1 MENVSSCSTRV
12 EIRMASATAAAA
24 GPEPPS
30 LSTIASSE
38 ENSCCVKCKRF
49 QPADGKVLACLH
61 IICLG
66 CLNESKDRSGCVL
79 CSQCGRKSSPRV
91 RGSDLSNQL
100 ASSQRLLYT
109 SEKSLELVSD
119 LSGESS
125 TEMQVCEVCAEVHN
139 EDDGY
144 VVRAATHECIECAG
158 SLFCDKH
165 GERHPRGKRFTG
177 HSVRKLEE
185 HGLISSA
192 RKPQSM
198 NCVIHQLNDVITF
211 CQTCQHSVCAQC
223 LAGGHSQHTF
233 ETLSAVAKE
242 KRASLSKSLKSL
254 AHNMSQQT
262 SDTPDRLPVSGQITT
277 PFQTLKERI
286 AKEVEAIREEAKRT
300 SEEVAGYYDDLIAS
314 LKEKRQLQLEA
325 IDSLAWK
332 QLEPYE
338 NRQRRLQDL
347 EESYGTTTQLCQI
360 LTGDSKDVTDTVV
373 IELAEHVE
381 KKIQE
386 LSNDLQRDTQP
397 LVPRAKIMVDYESLA
412 ATKEK
417 MLPLVRVYESPVV
430 DIEKCSVIMADDVI
444 VGADNTIKIDLF
456 DHTKRPIPA
465 SNTAAN
471 VTATVV
477 SPSGK
482 RDVIVVT
489 RDTDISVTQI
499 RMLLRV
505 RPDEIGQHSLHVQS
519 SGRTKTVN
527 FSACDPPVLRC
538 DPQKCSSLIT
548 LSNVNRTARH
558 TGQSNGFG
566 TVTTAV
572 GYSRGRHEW
581 NVRFTRSYVGILLLS
596 AGVTALPRNGDYNG
610 THYYFDDHRYYGWW
624 GDGDSQYSSGT
635 GDKCEKLQD
644 GDTATFV
651 LDCDQKSLEMRV
663 HRTNTSSK
671 ITGLQCDEPLYPALC
686 LYEPDHEAEFY

>member
-1 MENVSSCSTRV
+1 
-12 EIRMASATAAAA
+12 MASATAAAA
-24 GPEPPS
+24 AVASESHS
-30 LSTIASSE
+30 LPTTTSSE

-61 IICLG
+61 LICLG

-79 CSQCGRKSSPRV
+79 CSQCGQKSSPRV
-91 RGSDLSNQL
+91 RGSDLSDQL
-100 ASSQRLLYT
+100 ASSQRLLYA
-109 SEKSLELVSD
+109 SEESLELVSGF
-119 LSGESS
+119 SGEPS
-125 TEMQVCEVCAEVHN
+125 TERQVCDFCEELHN

-144 VVRAATHECIECAG
+144 VVRAATHKCVECVDA
-158 SLFCDKH
+158 LFCDRH
-165 GERHPRGKRFTG
+165 GEKHPRGRRFTG
-177 HSVRKLEE
+177 HSVRKLGE
-185 HGLISSA
+185 HGSRSSA

-198 NCVIHQLNDVITF
+198 NCVTHQLNDVITF
-211 CQTCQHSVCAQC
+211 CQTCQHGVCAQC
-223 LAGGHSQHTF
+223 LASGHDQHTF
-233 ETLSAVAKE
+233 KTLSAVAMK
-242 KRASLSKSLKSL
+242 KRASLNKLLKSL
-254 AHNMSQQT
+254 ANNMSQQI
-262 SDTPDRLPVSGQITT
+262 SDTPDRLPVSGQNTT

-286 AKEVEAIREEAKRT
+286 AKEVEAIREETKTT
-300 SEEVAGYYDDLIAS
+300 SEEVARYYDDLIDS
-314 LKEKRQLQLEA
+314 LKERRQLQLEA

-397 LVPRAKIMVDYESLA
+397 LVPRAKIIVDYESLA

-417 MLPLVRVYESPVV
+417 MLSLVRVYESTVV
-430 DIEKCSVIMADDVI
+430 DIEKCSVILPDDVI

-456 DHTKRPIPA
+456 DHNKRPIPA
-465 SNTAAN
+465 SNTTAN

-482 RDVIVVT
+482 RDVIVVS
-489 RDTDISVTQI
+489 RDTDISLTQI
-499 RMLLRV
+499 RMSGSV
-505 RPDEIGQHSLHVQS
+505 KPDEMGEHSLQVQS

-527 FSACDPPVLRC
+527 FSACDPRPVLRC
-538 DPQKCSSLIT
+538 DPQKCSSVIT
-548 LSNVNRTARH
+548 LSNDNRTARY
-558 TGQSNGFG
+558 TGKRFG
-566 TVTTAV
+566 YSTVTTAV
-572 GYSRGRHEW
+572 GYTRGRHVW
-581 NVRFTRSYVGILLLS
+581 NVRFPRTNLSGSYLS

-610 THYYFDDHRYYGWW
+610 THYYFDNHRCYGWQSY
-624 GDGDSQYSSGT
+624 GDAAYSSGT
-635 GDKCEKLQD
+635 GDRCEKLQD

-651 LDCDQKSLEMRV
+651 LDCDQKSLEIRV
-663 HRTNTSSK
+663 HRTNNTSK

-686 LYEPDHEAEFY
+686 LQSTDHEAEFY

>member
-1 MENVSSCSTRV
+1 
-12 EIRMASATAAAA
+12 MASATTAAAVA
-24 GPEPPS
+24 SEPHS
-30 LSTIASSE
+30 LPTTASSE

-49 QPADGKVLACLH
+49 QPVDGKVLACLH
-61 IICLG
+61 LICLG

-79 CSQCGRKSSPRV
+79 CSQCGQKSSPRV
-91 RGSDLSNQL
+91 RGSDLSDQL

-109 SEKSLELVSD
+109 SEENAGLASNS
-119 LSGESS
+119 SPESS
-125 TEMQVCEVCAEVHN
+125 TEKQVCEVCAEVHD

-144 VVRAATHECIECAG
+144 VVRAATHECVECVG

-165 GERHPRGKRFTG
+165 GDKHPRGRRFTG

-185 HGLISSA
+185 HGSRSSA
-192 RKPQSM
+192 RKPQSI
-198 NCVIHQLNDVITF
+198 NCIIHQLNDVITF
-211 CQTCQHSVCAQC
+211 CQTCQHGVCVQC
-223 LAGGHSQHTF
+223 LASGHDQHTF
-233 ETLSAVAKE
+233 KTLSAVAME

-254 AHNMSQQT
+254 ANNMSQQT
-262 SDTPDRLPVSGQITT
+262 SESSDRLPVSGQITT

-286 AKEVEAIREEAKRT
+286 AKEVEAIREQTKTT
-300 SEEVAGYYDDLIAS
+300 SEEVARYYDELIAS

-325 IDSLAWK
+325 IDSLALK

-347 EESYGTTTQLCQI
+347 KESYGTTTQLCQI
-360 LTGDSKDVTDTVV
+360 LTRDSKDVTDTVV

-397 LVPRAKIMVDYESLA
+397 FVPRAKIMVDYESLA

-417 MLPLVRVYESPVV
+417 MLSLVRVYESTDV

-444 VGADNTIKIDLF
+444 VGADNIIKIDLF

-465 SNTAAN
+465 SNTTAN

-489 RDTDISVTQI
+489 RDTDISLTQI
-499 RMLLRV
+499 RMSLSV
-505 RPDEIGQHSLHVQS
+505 KPDEIGQHSLQVQS

-527 FSACDPPVLRC
+527 FSVCDPPVLRC
-538 DPQKCSSLIT
+538 DPQKCSSVIT
-548 LSNVNRTARH
+548 LSNDNRTARH
-558 TGQSNGFG
+558 TGQYSGYG
-566 TVTTAV
+566 TVTTAI
-572 GYSRGRHEW
+572 GYTCGRHVW
-581 NVRFTRSYVGILLLS
+581 NVRFTQTKAGDRMSNLS

-610 THYYFDDHRYYGWW
+610 TNRYYDSHRYYCWSRSGKVA
-624 GDGDSQYSSGT
+624 YSSGT
-635 GDKCEKLQD
+635 GDSCEKLQD

-651 LDCDQKSLEMRV
+651 LDCDQKSLEIRV
-663 HRTNTSSK
+663 HRTNNTCK
-671 ITGLQCDEPLYPALC
+671 ISGLQCDEPLYPALC
-686 LYEPDHEAEFY
+686 LVAPNNEAEFY

>member
-1 MENVSSCSTRV
+1 
-12 EIRMASATAAAA
+12 MASATAAAA
-24 GPEPPS
+24 ASESHS
-30 LSTIASSE
+30 LPTTASSE

-61 IICLG
+61 LICLG

-109 SEKSLELVSD
+109 SEENAGQASNS
-119 LSGESS
+119 SPESS
-125 TEMQVCEVCAEVHN
+125 TEKQVCEVCTDVHN
-139 EDDGY
+139 EYDGY

-165 GERHPRGKRFTG
+165 GDRHPRGKRFTG
-177 HSVRKLEE
+177 HNVRKLEE
-185 HGLISSA
+185 RGLRSSA

-211 CQTCQHSVCAQC
+211 CQTCQHGVCVQC

-286 AKEVEAIREEAKRT
+286 AKEVEAIREEAKKT

-381 KKIQE
+381 KKVQE

-397 LVPRAKIMVDYESLA
+397 LVPHAKIMVDFESLA
-412 ATKEK
+412 ETKEK
-417 MLPLVRVYESPVV
+417 MLSLVRVYESPVV
-430 DIEKCSVIMADDVI
+430 DIEKCSFIMPDDVI

-456 DHTKRPIPA
+456 DHTKRPIAA
-465 SNTAAN
+465 STTAAN

-489 RDTDISVTQI
+489 RDTDTSLTQI
-499 RMLLRV
+499 RMSLSV
-505 RPDEIGQHSLHVQS
+505 KPDGIGRHSLQVQS

-527 FSACDPPVLRC
+527 FSACDPRPVLRC
-538 DPQKCSSLIT
+538 DPQKCSSVIT
-548 LSNVNRTARH
+548 LSNDNRTARH
-558 TGQSNGFG
+558 TGRDGYG

-572 GYSRGRHEW
+572 GYTRGRHEW
-581 NVRFTRSYVGILLLS
+581 NVRFTRNKLPIYILS

-610 THYYFDDHRYYGWW
+610 TQEYFDNHHCYGRWSN
-624 GDGDSQYSSGT
+624 GNVHLSSGT
-635 GDKCEKLQD
+635 GDSCEKLQD
-644 GDTATFV
+644 GDTATYV

-663 HRTNTSSK
+663 HRTNKTSK

-686 LYEPDHEAEFY
+686 LYAPDHEAEFH

>member
-1 MENVSSCSTRV
+1 MT
-12 EIRMASATAAAA
+12 SATAAAA
-24 GPEPPS
+24 VASESHS
-30 LSTIASSE
+30 LCTTASSE

-61 IICLG
+61 LICLG

-79 CSQCGRKSSPRV
+79 CSQCGQKSSPRV
-91 RGSDLSNQL
+91 RGSDLSDQL

-109 SEKSLELVSD
+109 SEESLELVSGF
-119 LSGESS
+119 SGESS
-125 TEMQVCEVCAEVHN
+125 TEMQVCDFCEELHN

-144 VVRAATHECIECAG
+144 VVRAATHKCVECVDA
-158 SLFCDKH
+158 LFCDRH
-165 GERHPRGKRFTG
+165 GDKHPRGRRFTG

-185 HGLISSA
+185 HGSKSSA

-211 CQTCQHSVCAQC
+211 CQTCQHGVCVQC
-223 LAGGHSQHTF
+223 LASGHSQHTI
-233 ETLSAVAKE
+233 EALSAVAMK

-254 AHNMSQQT
+254 AYNMLQQI
-262 SDTPDRLPVSGQITT
+262 SDTPDRMPVSGLTTT

-286 AKEVEAIREEAKRT
+286 AKEVEAIRKEAKTT
-300 SEEVAGYYDDLIAS
+300 SEEVARYYDDLIAS

-338 NRQRRLQDL
+338 NRQRSLQDL

-417 MLPLVRVYESPVV
+417 MLSLVRVCESTDV
-430 DIEKCSVIMADDVI
+430 DIEKCSVIMPDDVI
-444 VGADNTIKIDLF
+444 EGEDNIIKIDLF
-456 DHTKRPIPA
+456 DHTKHPIPA

-499 RMLLRV
+499 RMSLRV
-505 RPDEIGQHSLHVQS
+505 KPDGIGQHSLQVQS
-519 SGRTKTVN
+519 SGRAKTVN
-527 FSACDPPVLRC
+527 FSACDPGPALRC
-538 DPQKCSSLIT
+538 DRQKCSSVIT

-558 TGQSNGFG
+558 TGQRAGAG

-572 GYSRGRHEW
+572 GYTRGRHEW
-581 NVRFTRSYVGILLLS
+581 NVRFTRPYAGDGNLFS

-610 THYYFDDHRYYGWW
+610 TKWYFDNHRYYGWW
-624 GDGDSQYSSGT
+624 SHGRSHYSSGT
-635 GDKCEKLQD
+635 GDKCEQLQD
-644 GDTATFV
+644 GNTATFV
-651 LDCDQKSLEMRV
+651 LDCDQKSLEIRV

-671 ITGLQCDEPLYPALC
+671 ITGLECDEPLYPALS
-686 LYEPDHEAEFY
+686 LLAPDHAAEFY

>member
-1 MENVSSCSTRV
+1 
-12 EIRMASATAAAA
+12 MASATAAAA
-24 GPEPPS
+24 VASESHS
-30 LSTIASSE
+30 LPTTASSE
-38 ENSCCVKCKRF
+38 ESSCCVKCKRF

-61 IICLG
+61 LICLG

-79 CSQCGRKSSPRV
+79 CSQCGQKSSPRV
-91 RGSDLSNQL
+91 RGSDLSDQL

-109 SEKSLELVSD
+109 SEESLELVSG

-125 TEMQVCEVCAEVHN
+125 TEMQVCEVCAEVHD
-139 EDDGY
+139 EEDGY
-144 VVRAATHECIECAG
+144 IVRAATHKCVECVG

-165 GERHPRGKRFTG
+165 GETHPRGRRFTG

-211 CQTCQHSVCAQC
+211 CQTCHHGVCVQC

-254 AHNMSQQT
+254 ANMSKQT
-262 SDTPDRLPVSGQITT
+262 SDTPHRLPVSGQITT

-286 AKEVEAIREEAKRT
+286 AKEVEAIREEAKTT

-347 EESYGTTTQLCQI
+347 KESYGTTTQLCQI

-386 LSNDLQRDTQP
+386 LSNDLQQDTQP
-397 LVPRAKIMVDYESLA
+397 LVPRAKIMVDFESLA

-417 MLPLVRVYESPVV
+417 MLSLVRVYESPFV
-430 DIEKCSVIMADDVI
+430 DIEKCSVIMPDDVT
-444 VGADNTIKIDLF
+444 VGADNIIAIDLF
-456 DHTKRPIPA
+456 DHTKRLIPA

-471 VTATVV
+471 VTTTVV

-505 RPDEIGQHSLHVQS
+505 KPDGIGQHSLQVQS

-527 FSACDPPVLRC
+527 FSACDPGPVLC
-538 DPQKCSSLIT
+538 FDPQKCSSVIT
-548 LSNVNRTARH
+548 LSNDNRTARH
-558 TGQSNGFG
+558 TGQRMGCG

-572 GYSRGRHEW
+572 GYTRGRREW
-581 NVRFTRSYVGILLLS
+581 NVRFTRINEGC
-596 AGVTALPRNGDYNG
+596 AGVTALPRNGDYNS
-610 THYYFDDHRYYGWW
+610 TKWYFDSQRYYGWW
-624 GDGDSQYSSGT
+624 SDAFVAYSSGI
-635 GDKCEKLQD
+635 GDNCEKLQD

-651 LDCDQKSLEMRV
+651 LDCDQKSLEVRV
-663 HRTNTSSK
+663 HRTNKTSK

-686 LYEPDHEAEFY
+686 LYTPDHEAEFY

>member
-1 MENVSSCSTRV
+1 
-12 EIRMASATAAAA
+12 MASATAAAA
-24 GPEPPS
+24 VASESHS
-30 LSTIASSE
+30 LSTTASSE

-61 IICLG
+61 LICLG

-79 CSQCGRKSSPRV
+79 CSQCGQKSSPRV
-91 RGSDLSNQL
+91 RGSDLSDQL

-109 SEKSLELVSD
+109 SEESLELVSG

-125 TEMQVCEVCAEVHN
+125 TEMQVCEVCAEVHD
-139 EDDGY
+139 EEDGY
-144 VVRAATHECIECAG
+144 IVRAATHKCIECVG

-165 GERHPRGKRFTG
+165 GEKHPRGKRFTG

-192 RKPQSM
+192 SKPQSM

-211 CQTCQHSVCAQC
+211 CQTCQHGVCAQC
-223 LAGGHSQHTF
+223 LASGHGQHTI
-233 ETLSAVAKE
+233 EKLSTIAMW

-254 AHNMSQQT
+254 ANNMSQQT

-360 LTGDSKDVTDTVV
+360 LTGESKDVTDTVV

-417 MLPLVRVYESPVV
+417 MLSLVRVYESPVV
-430 DIEKCSVIMADDVI
+430 DMEKCSVIMPDDVI
-444 VGADNTIKIDLF
+444 AGADNTIKIDLF

-482 RDVIVVT
+482 RDVIVVA
-489 RDTDISVTQI
+489 RDTDISLTQI
-499 RMLLRV
+499 RMSLSV
-505 RPDEIGQHSLHVQS
+505 KPDEIGQHSLQVQS
-519 SGRTKTVN
+519 SGRAKTVN
-527 FSACDPPVLRC
+527 FSACDPGPVLRC
-538 DPQKCSSLIT
+538 DPQKCSSVIT
-548 LSNVNRTARH
+548 LSNDNRTARH
-558 TGQSNGFG
+558 TGQSRGFG

-572 GYSRGRHEW
+572 GYTHGRHEW
-581 NVRFTRSYVGILLLS
+581 NVRFTRPNLSGSYLS
-596 AGVTALPRNGDYNG
+596 AGVTALPTNGDYNRP
-610 THYYFDDHRYYGWW
+610 HEYFDKHRYYSWSNTGEIH
-624 GDGDSQYSSGT
+624 SSGGI
-635 GDKCEKLQD
+635 GDDFEKLQD

-651 LDCDQKSLEMRV
+651 LDCDQKSLERRV
-663 HRTNTSSK
+663 HRTNKSSK
-671 ITGLQCDEPLYPALC
+671 ITGLRCDEPLYPALC
-686 LYEPDHEAEFY
+686 LYAPDHEAEFY

>member
-1 MENVSSCSTRV
+1 
-12 EIRMASATAAAA
+12 MASATAAAA
-24 GPEPPS
+24 ASEPHS
-30 LSTIASSE
+30 LSTTASSE
-38 ENSCCVKCKRF
+38 ENSCCVKCKRI

-61 IICLG
+61 LICLG

-91 RGSDLSNQL
+91 RGSDLSDQL

-109 SEKSLELVSD
+109 SEENAGLASNS
-119 LSGESS
+119 SPESS
-125 TEMQVCEVCAEVHN
+125 TEKQVCEVCAEVHD

-144 VVRAATHECIECAG
+144 VVRAATHECVDCEPNRI
-158 SLFCDKH
+158 FCDKH
-165 GERHPRGKRFTG
+165 GEKHSRVKRYTG
-177 HSVRKLEE
+177 HSVRKIGE
-185 HGLISSA
+185 HGSRSSA

-211 CQTCQHSVCAQC
+211 CQTCHHSVCVQC
-223 LAGGHSQHTF
+223 LASGHDQHTF
-233 ETLSAVAKE
+233 KTLSAVAME

-254 AHNMSQQT
+254 ANNMSQQT
-262 SDTPDRLPVSGQITT
+262 SDTPDRLPVSQQITT
-277 PFQTLKERI
+277 PFQPLKERI
-286 AKEVEAIREEAKRT
+286 AKEVEAIREEGTKT
-300 SEEVAGYYDDLIAS
+300 SVEVAGYYDDLIAS

-332 QLEPYE
+332 QLEPYQ

-347 EESYGTTTQLCQI
+347 EESYETTTQLCQI

-386 LSNDLQRDTQP
+386 LSNDLQGDTQP
-397 LVPRAKIMVDYESLA
+397 LVPRAKIMVDFESLA

-417 MLPLVRVYESPVV
+417 MLSLVRVYESTVV
-430 DIEKCSVIMADDVI
+430 DIEKCSVIMPDDFI

-489 RDTDISVTQI
+489 RDTDISLTQI
-499 RMLLRV
+499 RMSLRV
-505 RPDEIGQHSLHVQS
+505 KPDEVGQHSLQVQS
-519 SGRTKTVN
+519 SGRTKTVK
-527 FSACDPPVLRC
+527 FSACDPRPVLRC
-538 DPQKCSSLIT
+538 DPQKCSSAIT
-548 LSNVNRTARH
+548 LSNYNRTARH
-558 TGQSNGFG
+558 TGQRERCS

-572 GYSRGRHEW
+572 GYTRGRHEW
-581 NVRFTRSYVGILLLS
+581 NVRFTRNNLPRNNVS

-610 THYYFDDHRYYGWW
+610 THYYFDNHRYYGWW
-624 GDGDSQYSSGT
+624 SNGTVRRSTGAGDR
-635 GDKCEKLQD
+635 CEQLQD

-651 LDCDQKSLEMRV
+651 LDCDQKSLVIRV
-663 HRTNTSSK
+663 HRTNNSSK

-686 LYEPDHEAEFY
+686 LYAPDDEAEFY

>member
-1 MENVSSCSTRV
+1 
-12 EIRMASATAAAA
+12 MASATAAAA
-24 GPEPPS
+24 AFEPHS
-30 LSTIASSE
+30 LPTTASSE

-61 IICLG
+61 LICLG

-79 CSQCGRKSSPRV
+79 CSQCGQKSSPRV

-109 SEKSLELVSD
+109 SEEKAGLASNS
-119 LSGESS
+119 SPESS
-125 TEMQVCEVCAEVHN
+125 TEKQVCEVCAEVHD
-139 EDDGY
+139 EEDGY
-144 VVRAATHECIECAG
+144 VVRAATHECVDCEPNRV
-158 SLFCDKH
+158 FCDKH
-165 GERHPRGKRFTG
+165 GEKHPRGKRFTG
-177 HSVRKLEE
+177 HSVRKLGE
-185 HGLISSA
+185 HGSGSSA
-192 RKPQSM
+192 RKPQSI

-211 CQTCQHSVCAQC
+211 CQTCQHGVCAQC
-223 LAGGHSQHTF
+223 LASGHSQHPM
-233 ETLSAVAKE
+233 ETLSTVAME
-242 KRASLSKSLKSL
+242 KRALLSNSLKSL
-254 AHNMSQQT
+254 ANNMSQHT
-262 SDTPDRLPVSGQITT
+262 TDTPDRLPVSGQITT

-286 AKEVEAIREEAKRT
+286 AKEVEAIREEAKT
-300 SEEVAGYYDDLIAS
+300 LSEEVARYYDDLIDS

-338 NRQRRLQDL
+338 NRQRRLQDM

-386 LSNDLQRDTQP
+386 LSNDMQRDTQP
-397 LVPRAKIMVDYESLA
+397 VVPRAKIMVDYESLA

-417 MLPLVRVYESPVV
+417 MLSLVRVYESPFV
-430 DIEKCSVIMADDVI
+430 DIEKCSVIMPDDVI
-444 VGADNTIKIDLF
+444 AGAYNIVKIDLF

-471 VTATVV
+471 VTTTVV

-489 RDTDISVTQI
+489 RDTDISLTQI
-499 RMLLRV
+499 RMLLWV
-505 RPDEIGQHSLHVQS
+505 KPDEIGEHSLQVQS

-527 FSACDPPVLRC
+527 FSACDPPVLRF

-548 LSNVNRTARH
+548 LSNDNSTARH
-558 TGQSNGFG
+558 TGQSEGYG

-572 GYSRGRHEW
+572 GYTRGRH
-581 NVRFTRSYVGILLLS
+581 
-596 AGVTALPRNGDYNG
+596 
-610 THYYFDDHRYYGWW
+610 
-624 GDGDSQYSSGT
+624 
-635 GDKCEKLQD
+635 
-644 GDTATFV
+644 
-651 LDCDQKSLEMRV
+651 
-663 HRTNTSSK
+663 
-671 ITGLQCDEPLYPALC
+671 
-686 LYEPDHEAEFY
+686 

>member
-1 MENVSSCSTRV
+1 
-12 EIRMASATAAAA
+12 MASATAAAA
-24 GPEPPS
+24 ASESHS
-30 LSTIASSE
+30 LPTKASSE

-61 IICLG
+61 LICLG

-79 CSQCGRKSSPRV
+79 CAQCGRKSSPRV
-91 RGSDLSNQL
+91 RGSDLSDQL

-109 SEKSLELVSD
+109 SEENAGLASNS
-119 LSGESS
+119 SPESS
-125 TEMQVCEVCAEVHN
+125 TEKQACEVCEELHD

-144 VVRAATHECIECAG
+144 VVRAATHECVDCEPNRI
-158 SLFCDKH
+158 FCDKH
-165 GERHPRGKRFTG
+165 GEKHPRGKRFSG
-177 HSVRKLEE
+177 HSVRKLRQN
-185 HGLISSA
+185 GSRSSA

-211 CQTCQHSVCAQC
+211 CQTCQHGVCAQC
-223 LAGGHSQHTF
+223 LAYGHDQHTF
-233 ETLSAVAKE
+233 KTLSAVAME

-254 AHNMSQQT
+254 ANNASQQT
-262 SDTPDRLPVSGQITT
+262 SHTPDRLPVSGKITT

-286 AKEVEAIREEAKRT
+286 AREVEAIREEAKTT
-300 SEEVAGYYDDLIAS
+300 SEDVARYYNDLIAS

-347 EESYGTTTQLCQI
+347 EERYGTTTQLCQI

-386 LSNDLQRDTQP
+386 LSNDFQRDTQP
-397 LVPRAKIMVDYESLA
+397 VVLRAKIMVDYESLA

-417 MLPLVRVYESPVV
+417 MLSLVRVYESPAV
-430 DIEKCSVIMADDVI
+430 DIEKCSVIMPDNVI
-444 VGADNTIKIDLF
+444 VGADNIIKIDLF

-465 SNTAAN
+465 SNTAAS

-482 RDVIVVT
+482 RDVIVVA
-489 RDTDISVTQI
+489 RDTDISLSQI
-499 RMLLRV
+499 RMSLSV
-505 RPDEIGQHSLHVQS
+505 KPDGIGQHSLQVKS

-538 DPQKCSSLIT
+538 DPAKCSSVIT
-548 LSNVNRTARH
+548 LSNDNRTARH
-558 TGQSNGFG
+558 TGQSWGAG
-566 TVTTAV
+566 TVTAAV
-572 GYSRGRHEW
+572 GYTRGRHDW
-581 NVRFTRSYVGILLLS
+581 NVRFTRPYVGSRILS

-610 THYYFDDHRYYGWW
+610 TRYYFDGHRYYCWW
-624 GDGDSQYSSGT
+624 SDGIVHCSSGT
-635 GDKCEKLQD
+635 GDRCEDLQN

-651 LDCDQKSLEMRV
+651 LDCDQKSLEIRV
-663 HRTNTSSK
+663 HRTNNTSK

-686 LYEPDHEAEFY
+686 LYHPGHEAEFY

>member
-1 MENVSSCSTRV
+1 
-12 EIRMASATAAAA
+12 MASATAAAA
-24 GPEPPS
+24 ASEPHS
-30 LSTIASSE
+30 LPTTASSE

-61 IICLG
+61 LICLG

-91 RGSDLSNQL
+91 RGSDLSDQL

-109 SEKSLELVSD
+109 SEENAVLASNS
-119 LSGESS
+119 SPESS
-125 TEMQVCEVCAEVHN
+125 TEKQACEVCEELHD
-139 EDDGY
+139 EEDGY
-144 VVRAATHECIECAG
+144 VVKAATHECVDCEPNRI
-158 SLFCDKH
+158 FCDKH
-165 GERHPRGKRFTG
+165 GEKHPRGKRYTG
-177 HSVRKLEE
+177 HGVRKLRQ
-185 HGLISSA
+185 HGSRSSA

-211 CQTCQHSVCAQC
+211 CQTCQHGVCAQC
-223 LAGGHSQHTF
+223 LASGHSQHTF
-233 ETLSAVAKE
+233 ETLSAVAME

-254 AHNMSQQT
+254 ANNMSQQT
-262 SDTPDRLPVSGQITT
+262 SDSSDRLPVSGQITT
-277 PFQTLKERI
+277 PFQTLKDRI
-286 AKEVEAIREEAKRT
+286 AKEVEAIREEAKTT

-360 LTGDSKDVTDTVV
+360 LTGDSKDVTETVV

-397 LVPRAKIMVDYESLA
+397 LVQRAKIMVDFESLA

-417 MLPLVRVYESPVV
+417 MLSLVRVYESTVV
-430 DIEKCSVIMADDVI
+430 DIEKCSVIMPDDVI
-444 VGADNTIKIDLF
+444 VGADNTIKFDLF

-489 RDTDISVTQI
+489 RDTDISLTQI
-499 RMLLRV
+499 RMLLWV
-505 RPDEIGQHSLHVQS
+505 KPDEIGQHSLQVQS

-527 FSACDPPVLRC
+527 FSACDPGPVLRC
-538 DPQKCSSLIT
+538 DPQKCSSQIT
-548 LSNVNRTARH
+548 LSNDNRTARLR
-558 TGQSNGFG
+558 GQRYGYG

-572 GYSRGRHEW
+572 GYTRGRHVW
-581 NVRFTRSYVGILLLS
+581 NVRFTQTKAEGYYLS
-596 AGVTALPRNGDYNG
+596 AGVTALPTNGDYNG
-610 THYYFDDHRYYGWW
+610 THYYFDKHRYFGWW
-624 GDGDSQYSSGT
+624 SDGSVAYSSGT
-635 GDKCEKLQD
+635 GNRCEKLRD

-651 LDCDQKSLEMRV
+651 LDCYQKSLEIRV
-663 HRTNTSSK
+663 HRTNKTSQ
-671 ITGLQCDEPLYPALC
+671 ITGLLCGEPLYPALC
-686 LYEPDHEAEFY
+686 LFEPDHEAEFY

>member
-1 MENVSSCSTRV
+1 
-12 EIRMASATAAAA
+12 MASATAAAA
-24 GPEPPS
+24 ASEPHS
-30 LSTIASSE
+30 LPTTASSE

-61 IICLG
+61 LICLG

-91 RGSDLSNQL
+91 RGSDLRDQL

-109 SEKSLELVSD
+109 SEENAVLASNS
-119 LSGESS
+119 SPESS
-125 TEMQVCEVCAEVHN
+125 TEKQGCEVCEELHD
-139 EDDGY
+139 EEDGY
-144 VVRAATHECIECAG
+144 VVKAATHECVDCEPNRI
-158 SLFCDKH
+158 FCDKH
-165 GERHPRGKRFTG
+165 GEKHPRGKRYTG
-177 HSVRKLEE
+177 HGVRKLRQ
-185 HGLISSA
+185 HGSRSSA

-211 CQTCQHSVCAQC
+211 CQTCQHGVCAQC
-223 LAGGHSQHTF
+223 LASGHSQHTF
-233 ETLSAVAKE
+233 ETLSAVAME

-254 AHNMSQQT
+254 GNNMSQQT

-277 PFQTLKERI
+277 PFQTLKDRI
-286 AKEVEAIREEAKRT
+286 AKEVEAIREEAKTT

-397 LVPRAKIMVDYESLA
+397 LVPRAKIMVDFESLA

-417 MLPLVRVYESPVV
+417 MLSLVRVYESTVV
-430 DIEKCSVIMADDVI
+430 DIEKCSVIMPDDVI

-499 RMLLRV
+499 RMSLRV
-505 RPDEIGQHSLHVQS
+505 KPDEIGQHSLQVQS
-519 SGRTKTVN
+519 SGRAKTVN
-527 FSACDPPVLRC
+527 FSACDPRPVLRC
-538 DPQKCSSLIT
+538 DPQKCSSVIT
-548 LSNVNRTARH
+548 LSNDNRTARH
-558 TGQSNGFG
+558 TGQSWGAG

-572 GYSRGRHEW
+572 GYTRGRHEW
-581 NVRFTRSYVGILLLS
+581 NVRFTQTNTVGYYLS

-610 THYYFDDHRYYGWW
+610 THYYFDKHRYYGWW
-624 GDGDSQYSSGT
+624 NNGAVAHTNGT
-635 GDKCEKLQD
+635 GNKCEQLQN

-651 LDCDQKSLEMRV
+651 LDCDQKSMEMRV
-663 HRTNTSSK
+663 HRTNKTSK

-686 LYEPDHEAEFY
+686 LYRPGHEAEFY

>member
-1 MENVSSCSTRV
+1 
-12 EIRMASATAAAA
+12 MASATAAAA
-24 GPEPPS
+24 ASEPHS
-30 LSTIASSE
+30 LPTTASSE

-61 IICLG
+61 LICLG

-79 CSQCGRKSSPRV
+79 CSQCGQKSSPRV
-91 RGSDLSNQL
+91 RGSDLRDQL

-109 SEKSLELVSD
+109 SEENAGLASNSSPK
-119 LSGESS
+119 SS
-125 TEMQVCEVCAEVHN
+125 TEKQVCEVCAEVHD
-139 EDDGY
+139 EEDGY
-144 VVRAATHECIECAG
+144 VVRAATHECVDCEPNRI
-158 SLFCDKH
+158 FCDKH
-165 GERHPRGKRFTG
+165 GEKHPRGKRYTG

-185 HGLISSA
+185 HGSRSSA

-254 AHNMSQQT
+254 ANMSKHT

-277 PFQTLKERI
+277 PFQTLKEKI
-286 AKEVEAIREEAKRT
+286 AKEVEAIREEAKTT

-332 QLEPYE
+332 QVEPYE

-360 LTGDSKDVTDTVV
+360 LTGDSKDVTDAVV

-397 LVPRAKIMVDYESLA
+397 VVPRAKIMVDYESLA

-417 MLPLVRVYESPVV
+417 MLSLVRVYDSTDV
-430 DIEKCSVIMADDVI
+430 DIEKCSVIMPDDVI
-444 VGADNTIKIDLF
+444 AGADNTIKIDLF

-489 RDTDISVTQI
+489 RDTDISLTQM
-499 RMLLRV
+499 RMSLSV
-505 RPDEIGQHSLHVQS
+505 KPDEIGQHSLQVQS
-519 SGRTKTVN
+519 SGLTKTVN

-548 LSNVNRTARH
+548 LSNDNRTARH
-558 TGQSNGFG
+558 TRQRFFYG

-572 GYSRGRHEW
+572 GYTHGRHVW
-581 NVRFTRSYVGILLLS
+581 NVRFTRINAGGWTNLS

-610 THYYFDDHRYYGWW
+610 TSYYFDDHRYYCWW
-624 GDGDSQYSSGT
+624 SSGYVHLSSGT
-635 GDKCEKLQD
+635 GDGCERLQD

-651 LDCDQKSLEMRV
+651 LDCDQKSLEIRV
-663 HRTNTSSK
+663 RRTNKSSK

>member
-1 MENVSSCSTRV
+1 
-12 EIRMASATAAAA
+12 MASATAAAA
-24 GPEPPS
+24 ASEPHS
-30 LSTIASSE
+30 LPTTASSE

-49 QPADGKVLACLH
+49 QPGDGKVLACLH
-61 IICLG
+61 LICLG

-79 CSQCGRKSSPRV
+79 CSQCGQKSSPRV
-91 RGSDLSNQL
+91 RGSDLSDQL

-109 SEKSLELVSD
+109 SDENAVLASNS
-119 LSGESS
+119 SPESS
-125 TEMQVCEVCAEVHN
+125 SEKQVCEVCAEVHD
-139 EDDGY
+139 EEDGY
-144 VVRAATHECIECAG
+144 VVRAATHECVDCEPNRI
-158 SLFCDKH
+158 FCDKH
-165 GERHPRGKRFTG
+165 GEKHPRGKRYTG
-177 HSVRKLEE
+177 HSVRKLGE
-185 HGLISSA
+185 HGSRSSA
-192 RKPQSM
+192 RKPQSI

-211 CQTCQHSVCAQC
+211 CQTCQHGVCAQC
-223 LAGGHSQHTF
+223 LASGHSQHPI
-233 ETLSAVAKE
+233 ETLSTVAME
-242 KRASLSKSLKSL
+242 KRALLSKSLKSL
-254 AHNMSQQT
+254 ANSMSQQT

-286 AKEVEAIREEAKRT
+286 AKEVESIREEAKMT
-300 SEEVAGYYDDLIAS
+300 SEEVARYYDELIDS

-386 LSNDLQRDTQP
+386 LSNNLQRDTQP
-397 LVPRAKIMVDYESLA
+397 VVPRAKTMVDYESLA

-417 MLPLVRVYESPVV
+417 MLSLVRVYESTVV
-430 DIEKCSVIMADDVI
+430 DIEKCSVIMPDDVI
-444 VGADNTIKIDLF
+444 VGADNTIIIDLF

-482 RDVIVVT
+482 RDVIVVA

-499 RMLLRV
+499 RMSLSV
-505 RPDEIGQHSLHVQS
+505 KPDEIGQHSLQVQS
-519 SGRTKTVN
+519 SGRAKTVN

-538 DPQKCSSLIT
+538 DPQKCSSVIT
-548 LSNVNRTARH
+548 LSNDNRTARH
-558 TGQSNGFG
+558 TGQSIGYG

-572 GYSRGRHEW
+572 GYTRGRHEW
-581 NVRFTRSYVGILLLS
+581 NVRFTRANVEGRILS

-610 THYYFDDHRYYGWW
+610 TQEYFDNHRCYGWW
-624 GDGDSQYSSGT
+624 SNGNSQYSSGT
-635 GDKCEKLQD
+635 CAKCEKWQD

-651 LDCDQKSLEMRV
+651 LDCDQKSLEIRV
-663 HRTNTSSK
+663 HRTNTYSK
-671 ITGLQCDEPLYPALC
+671 ITGLQCDEPLYPALS
-686 LYEPDHEAEFY
+686 LFAPDHEAEFY

>member
-1 MENVSSCSTRV
+1 
-12 EIRMASATAAAA
+12 MASATAAAA
-24 GPEPPS
+24 ASEPHALP
-30 LSTIASSE
+30 TTASSQ
-38 ENSCCVKCKRF
+38 ENICCVKCKRF

-61 IICLG
+61 LICLG

-79 CSQCGRKSSPRV
+79 CSQCGQKSSPRV
-91 RGSDLSNQL
+91 RGSDLRDQL

-109 SEKSLELVSD
+109 SEENAGLASNS
-119 LSGESS
+119 SPESS
-125 TEMQVCEVCAEVHN
+125 TEKQVCEVCAEVHD
-139 EDDGY
+139 EEDGY
-144 VVRAATHECIECAG
+144 LVRAATHECVDCQPNMI
-158 SLFCDKH
+158 FCDKH
-165 GERHPRGKRFTG
+165 GEKHPRGKRFTG
-177 HSVRKLEE
+177 HSVQKLGE
-185 HGLISSA
+185 HGSRSSA

-211 CQTCQHSVCAQC
+211 CQTCHHSVCAQC
-223 LAGGHSQHTF
+223 LASGHDQHTF
-233 ETLSAVAKE
+233 KTLSAVAMW

-254 AHNMSQQT
+254 ANSMSQQT
-262 SDTPDRLPVSGQITT
+262 SDTPDRLSVSGQITT
-277 PFQTLKERI
+277 PFQTFKERI
-286 AKEVEAIREEAKRT
+286 AKEVEAIREEAKTT
-300 SEEVAGYYDDLIAS
+300 SETAARYYDDLIAS

-347 EESYGTTTQLCQI
+347 EESYETTTQLCQI

-386 LSNDLQRDTQP
+386 LLNDLQRDTQP
-397 LVPRAKIMVDYESLA
+397 VVPRAKIMVDYESLA
-412 ATKEK
+412 TTMEK
-417 MLPLVRVYESPVV
+417 MLSLVQVYESTDV
-430 DIEKCSVIMADDVI
+430 DIEKCSVIMADNFI

-456 DHTKRPIPA
+456 DHNKRPIPA

-482 RDVIVVT
+482 RGVIVVT
-489 RDTDISVTQI
+489 RDTNIFLTQI
-499 RMLLRV
+499 RMSLSV
-505 RPDEIGQHSLHVQS
+505 KPDENGQHSLQVQS

-538 DPQKCSSLIT
+538 DPQKCSSVIT
-548 LSNVNRTARH
+548 LSNGNRTARH
-558 TGQSNGFG
+558 TGQSIGWG
-566 TVTTAV
+566 SVTTAV
-572 GYSRGRHEW
+572 GYTRGRHAW
-581 NVRFTRSYVGILLLS
+581 NVRFTRANAWSRCLS

-610 THYYFDDHRYYGWW
+610 TSYYFDDHRYYGWW
-624 GDGDSQYSSGT
+624 NHGAVTYTNGAGN
-635 GDKCEKLQD
+635 KCEKLQD

-651 LDCDQKSLEMRV
+651 LDCDQKSLEIRV
-663 HRTNTSSK
+663 HRTNKISK

-686 LYEPDHEAEFY
+686 LYMPGHTAEFY

>member
-1 MENVSSCSTRV
+1 
-12 EIRMASATAAAA
+12 MASATAATAV
-24 GPEPPS
+24 
-30 LSTIASSE
+30 ASESHALPTTTSIE

-61 IICLG
+61 LICLG

-79 CSQCGRKSSPRV
+79 CSQCGQKSSPRV
-91 RGSDLSNQL
+91 RGSDLSDQL

-109 SEKSLELVSD
+109 SEESLELVSS

-125 TEMQVCEVCAEVHN
+125 TERQVCDFCEELHN

-144 VVRAATHECIECAG
+144 VVRAATHECVECVG

-165 GERHPRGKRFTG
+165 GEKHPRGRRFTG

-185 HGLISSA
+185 HGSRSSA

-198 NCVIHQLNDVITF
+198 NCVIHQLNDVVTF
-211 CQTCQHSVCAQC
+211 CQTCQHGVCVQC
-223 LAGGHSQHTF
+223 LASGHDQHTF
-233 ETLSAVAKE
+233 KTLSAVAME
-242 KRASLSKSLKSL
+242 KRALLSKSLKSL
-254 AHNMSQQT
+254 TNNMSQQT

-286 AKEVEAIREEAKRT
+286 AKEVEAIREEAKTT
-300 SEEVAGYYDDLIAS
+300 SENVARYYDDLIAS
-314 LKEKRQLQLEA
+314 LKEKRQLHLEA

-338 NRQRRLQDL
+338 NRQRRLQYL

-381 KKIQE
+381 KKIQDM
-386 LSNDLQRDTQP
+386 SNDLQRDTQP
-397 LVPRAKIMVDYESLA
+397 VVPRAKIMVDYESLA

-417 MLPLVRVYESPVV
+417 MLSLVRVYESTDA
-430 DIEKCSVIMADDVI
+430 DIEKCSVIMPDDVI
-444 VGADNTIKIDLF
+444 AGADNIIKIDLF

-489 RDTDISVTQI
+489 RDTDNSLTQI
-499 RMLLRV
+499 RMSLSV
-505 RPDEIGQHSLHVQS
+505 KPDEIGQHSLQVRS

-527 FSACDPPVLRC
+527 FSACDPVLRC
-538 DPQKCSSLIT
+538 DPQKCSSVIA
-548 LSNVNRTARH
+548 LSNDNRTARH
-558 TGQSNGFG
+558 TGQGRGYG

-572 GYSRGRHEW
+572 GYTRGRHEW
-581 NVRFTRSYVGILLLS
+581 NVRFTRPYVGELCIS

-610 THYYFDDHRYYGWW
+610 RGDYFDKHRYYGWW
-624 GDGDSQYSSGT
+624 TNGRIHSSGGT

-651 LDCDQKSLEMRV
+651 LDRDQKSLEIRV

-671 ITGLQCDEPLYPALC
+671 ITGLQCDEALYPALC
-686 LYEPDHEAEFY
+686 LYAPDHQAEFY

>member
-1 MENVSSCSTRV
+1 
-12 EIRMASATAAAA
+12 MASAAAAA
-24 GPEPPS
+24 AASEPHS
-30 LSTIASSE
+30 LPTTASSE

-49 QPADGKVLACLH
+49 QPVDGKVLACLH
-61 IICLG
+61 LICLG

-79 CSQCGRKSSPRV
+79 CSQCGQKSSPRV
-91 RGSDLSNQL
+91 RGSDLSDQL

-109 SEKSLELVSD
+109 SEENAGQASNS
-119 LSGESS
+119 SPESS
-125 TEMQVCEVCAEVHN
+125 TEKQVCEVCEELHD
-139 EDDGY
+139 EEDGY
-144 VVRAATHECIECAG
+144 VVRAATHECVDCEPNRI
-158 SLFCDKH
+158 FCDKH
-165 GERHPRGKRFTG
+165 GEKHPRGKRYTG

-185 HGLISSA
+185 HGSRSSA
-192 RKPQSM
+192 RKPQSI

-211 CQTCQHSVCAQC
+211 CQTCQHGVCAQC
-223 LAGGHSQHTF
+223 LASGHSQHTI
-233 ETLSAVAKE
+233 EALSAVATE

-254 AHNMSQQT
+254 ANMSQQT
-262 SDTPDRLPVSGQITT
+262 SDTPDRLPVSQQITT
-277 PFQTLKERI
+277 PFQTLKDRI

-300 SEEVAGYYDDLIAS
+300 SEEVARYYDDLIDS

-360 LTGDSKDVTDTVV
+360 LTRDSKDVTDPVV

-381 KKIQE
+381 KKVQE

-397 LVPRAKIMVDYESLA
+397 LVPRAKIMVDFESLA

-417 MLPLVRVYESPVV
+417 MLSLVRVYESPVV
-430 DIEKCSVIMADDVI
+430 DIEKSSVIMPDDVI
-444 VGADNTIKIDLF
+444 VGIDNTIKIDLF

-489 RDTDISVTQI
+489 RDTDISLTQI
-499 RMLLRV
+499 RMSLSV
-505 RPDEIGQHSLHVQS
+505 KPDEIGRHSLQVQS

-527 FSACDPPVLRC
+527 FSACDPPVLRF
-538 DPQKCSSLIT
+538 DPQKCSSVIT
-548 LSNVNRTARH
+548 LSNDNRTARH
-558 TGQSNGFG
+558 TEQSNGWG

-581 NVRFTRSYVGILLLS
+581 NVRFTPTNAGGYSLC

-610 THYYFDDHRYYGWW
+610 TLVFFDNHRYYGWW
-624 GDGDSQYSSGT
+624 SNGNGNHSTAAGDNCD
-635 GDKCEKLQD
+635 KLQD

-651 LDCDQKSLEMRV
+651 LDCDQKSLEIRV

-671 ITGLQCDEPLYPALC
+671 ITGLQCDKPLYPALC
-686 LYEPDHEAEFY
+686 LHRPGHEAEFY

>member
-1 MENVSSCSTRV
+1 M
-12 EIRMASATAAAA
+12 
-24 GPEPPS
+24 
-30 LSTIASSE
+30 
-38 ENSCCVKCKRF
+38 KCKRF

-61 IICLG
+61 LICLG

-91 RGSDLSNQL
+91 RGSDLSDQL

-109 SEKSLELVSD
+109 SEENAGLASNS
-119 LSGESS
+119 SPESS
-125 TEMQVCEVCAEVHN
+125 TEKQVCEVCAEVHD
-139 EDDGY
+139 EEDGY
-144 VVRAATHECIECAG
+144 VVRAATHECVDCEPNRI
-158 SLFCDKH
+158 FCDKH
-165 GERHPRGKRFTG
+165 GEKHPRGKRYTG

-185 HGLISSA
+185 HGSRSSA
-192 RKPQSM
+192 RKPQSI

-211 CQTCQHSVCAQC
+211 CQTCRHGVCAQC
-223 LAGGHSQHTF
+223 LASGHSQHPM
-233 ETLSAVAKE
+233 ETLSTVAME
-242 KRASLSKSLKSL
+242 KRALLSKSLKSL
-254 AHNMSQQT
+254 ANNMSQHT
-262 SDTPDRLPVSGQITT
+262 TDTPDRLPVSGQITT

-286 AKEVEAIREEAKRT
+286 AKEVEAIREETKT
-300 SEEVAGYYDDLIAS
+300 SSEEVARYYDDLIDS

-347 EESYGTTTQLCQI
+347 EESYGTTKQLCQI

-397 LVPRAKIMVDYESLA
+397 AVLRAKIMVDYESLA

-417 MLPLVRVYESPVV
+417 MLSLVRVYESTVV
-430 DIEKCSVIMADDVI
+430 DMEQCSVIMPDDVI
-444 VGADNTIKIDLF
+444 VGADNIIKIDLF

-482 RDVIVVT
+482 RDVIVVA
-489 RDTDISVTQI
+489 RDTDISLTQI
-499 RMLLRV
+499 RMSLRV
-505 RPDEIGQHSLHVQS
+505 KPDEIGQHSLQVQS

-538 DPQKCSSLIT
+538 DPQKCSSVIT
-548 LSNVNRTARH
+548 LSYDNRTARH
-558 TGQSNGFG
+558 TGQSRGFG

-572 GYSRGRHEW
+572 GYTHGRHVW
-581 NVRFTRSYVGILLLS
+581 NVRFTKPKVRGYNFS

-610 THYYFDDHRYYGWW
+610 ARYYFDKHRYYGWW
-624 GDGDSQYSSGT
+624 SDGNTYGSKGFCYECD
-635 GDKCEKLQD
+635 KLQD

-651 LDCDQKSLEMRV
+651 LDCDQKSLEIRV
-663 HRTNTSSK
+663 HRTNKTSK

-686 LYEPDHEAEFY
+686 LYMPGHEAEFY

>member
-1 MENVSSCSTRV
+1 
-12 EIRMASATAAAA
+12 MASATAAAA
-24 GPEPPS
+24 ASEPHALP
-30 LSTIASSE
+30 TTASSE

-61 IICLG
+61 LICLG

-91 RGSDLSNQL
+91 RGSDLSDQL

-109 SEKSLELVSD
+109 TEENAGLASNSSP
-119 LSGESS
+119 ESS
-125 TEMQVCEVCAEVHN
+125 TEKQVCEVCEELHD
-139 EDDGY
+139 EEDGY
-144 VVRAATHECIECAG
+144 VVRAATHECVDCEPNRI
-158 SLFCDKH
+158 FCDKH
-165 GERHPRGKRFTG
+165 GEKHPRGKRYTG
-177 HSVRKLEE
+177 HSVRKL
-185 HGLISSA
+185 GKNGSRSSA
-192 RKPQSM
+192 RKPQSI

-211 CQTCQHSVCAQC
+211 CQTCQHGVCVQC
-223 LAGGHSQHTF
+223 LASGHSQHPM
-233 ETLSAVAKE
+233 ETLSTVAME
-242 KRASLSKSLKSL
+242 KRALLSKSLTSL
-254 AHNMSQQT
+254 AINMSQDT
-262 SDTPDRLPVSGQITT
+262 TDTPDRLPVSQQITT
-277 PFQTLKERI
+277 PLQTLKERI
-286 AKEVEAIREEAKRT
+286 AKEVEAIREEAKAS
-300 SEEVAGYYDDLIAS
+300 SEEVAGYYDDLIDS

-325 IDSLAWK
+325 VDSLAWK

-397 LVPRAKIMVDYESLA
+397 VVPRAKIMVDYESLA
-412 ATKEK
+412 TTKEK
-417 MLPLVRVYESPVV
+417 MLSLVRVYKSTDV
-430 DIEKCSVIMADDVI
+430 DIEKSSVIMPDDVI

-456 DHTKRPIPA
+456 DHTKRPISA

-482 RDVIVVT
+482 GDVIVVT
-489 RDTDISVTQI
+489 RDTDISLTQI
-499 RMLLRV
+499 RMSLSV
-505 RPDEIGQHSLHVQS
+505 KPDEIGQHSLQVQN

-527 FSACDPPVLRC
+527 FSACDPRPVLRC

-548 LSNVNRTARH
+548 LSNDNRTARH
-558 TGQSNGFG
+558 TGQSEGYG

-572 GYSRGRHEW
+572 GYTRGRHEW
-581 NVRFTRSYVGILLLS
+581 NVRFTQPNARGNYLS
-596 AGVTALPRNGDYNG
+596 AGVTALPRNGDYNSTG
-610 THYYFDDHRYYGWW
+610 EYFDNHLCHGWW
-624 GDGDSQYSSGT
+624 SNGNVHHSMILSGRY
-635 GDKCEKLQD
+635 EKLQD

-651 LDCDQKSLEMRV
+651 LDCDQKSLEIRV
-663 HRTNTSSK
+663 HRTNKTSK
-671 ITGLQCDEPLYPALC
+671 ITGLQCDEPLHPALC
-686 LYEPDHEAEFY
+686 LYAPNHQAEFY

>member
-1 MENVSSCSTRV
+1 
-12 EIRMASATAAAA
+12 MASATAAAA
-24 GPEPPS
+24 VASESHS
-30 LSTIASSE
+30 LPTAASSE

-61 IICLG
+61 LICLG

-109 SEKSLELVSD
+109 SEENVELVSG

-125 TEMQVCEVCAEVHN
+125 TEMQVCDFCAELHDEN
-139 EDDGY
+139 DGY
-144 VVRAATHECIECAG
+144 VVRAATHECVECVG

-165 GERHPRGKRFTG
+165 GDKHPRGRRFTG

-185 HGLISSA
+185 HGSKSSA

-211 CQTCQHSVCAQC
+211 CRTCQHGVCVQC
-223 LAGGHSQHTF
+223 LVSGHSQHTF

-254 AHNMSQQT
+254 ANNMSQQT
-262 SDTPDRLPVSGQITT
+262 SHSSDRLPVSGQITT
-277 PFQTLKERI
+277 PFQTLKDRI

-300 SEEVAGYYDDLIAS
+300 SEEVAGYYDDLIAL
-314 LKEKRQLQLEA
+314 LKEKRQVQLEA

-338 NRQRRLQDL
+338 NRQHRLQDV

-360 LTGDSKDVTDTVV
+360 LTGENKQVTDTVV

-381 KKIQE
+381 KKIHE

-397 LVPRAKIMVDYESLA
+397 VVPRAKIMVDYESLA

-417 MLPLVRVYESPVV
+417 MLSLVRVYESPVV
-430 DIEKCSVIMADDVI
+430 DIKKCSVIMPVGVI
-444 VGADNTIKIDLF
+444 VGADNTIKIYLF

-465 SNTAAN
+465 SNTTAN
-471 VTATVV
+471 VTATIV

-499 RMLLRV
+499 RMSLSV
-505 RPDEIGQHSLHVQS
+505 KPDEIGQHSLQVQS
-519 SGRTKTVN
+519 SGRAKTVN
-527 FSACDPPVLRC
+527 FSACYPLLRF
-538 DPQKCSSLIT
+538 DPQKCSSVIT
-548 LSNVNRTARH
+548 LSNDNRTARH
-558 TGQSNGFG
+558 TRQRFVYG

-572 GYSRGRHEW
+572 GYTRGRHVW
-581 NVRFTRSYVGILLLS
+581 NVRFSRLNVRGCILS

-610 THYYFDDHRYYGWW
+610 TQEYFNNHRYYGWW
-624 GDGDSQYSSGT
+624 SDGSFHLSSVT
-635 GDKCEKLQD
+635 GDRCEKLQD
-644 GDTATFV
+644 GDTVTFV
-651 LDCDQKSLEMRV
+651 LDCDQKSLEIRV
-663 HRTNTSSK
+663 HRTNKSSK

-686 LYEPDHEAEFY
+686 LLAPDHEAEFY

>member
-1 MENVSSCSTRV
+1 
-12 EIRMASATAAAA
+12 MASANAAAA
-24 GPEPPS
+24 ASETHS
-30 LSTIASSE
+30 LPTAASSQ
-38 ENSCCVKCKRF
+38 ENSCCVQCKRF

-61 IICLG
+61 LICLG

-91 RGSDLSNQL
+91 RGSDLSDQL

-109 SEKSLELVSD
+109 SEENAGLASHSSPK
-119 LSGESS
+119 SS
-125 TEMQVCEVCAEVHN
+125 TEKQVCEVCAEVHD
-139 EDDGY
+139 EEDGY
-144 VVRAATHECIECAG
+144 VVRAATHECVDCEPNRI
-158 SLFCDKH
+158 FCDKH
-165 GERHPRGKRFTG
+165 GGKHPRGKRYTG
-177 HSVRKLEE
+177 HSVRKLGE
-185 HGLISSA
+185 HGSRPSA

-211 CQTCQHSVCAQC
+211 CQTCQHGVCAQC
-223 LAGGHSQHTF
+223 LAIGHDQHSIKS
-233 ETLSAVAKE
+233 LSAVAME

-254 AHNMSQQT
+254 ADNMSHST
-262 SDTPDRLPVSGQITT
+262 PHTPDRLPVSGQITT
-277 PFQTLKERI
+277 PFHTLKYRI
-286 AKEVEAIREEAKRT
+286 SQEVEAIREEAKMT
-300 SEEVAGYYDDLIAS
+300 SEKVARYYDDVINS

-381 KKIQE
+381 KKIHE

-397 LVPRAKIMVDYESLA
+397 LVPRAKIMVDYEPLA

-417 MLPLVRVYESPVV
+417 MLSLVRVYESPIV
-430 DIEKCSVIMADDVI
+430 DIEKCSIIMPDDVI

-482 RDVIVVT
+482 RDVIVVA
-489 RDTDISVTQI
+489 RDTDISLTQI
-499 RMLLRV
+499 RMSLSV
-505 RPDEIGQHSLHVQS
+505 KPDEIGQHSLQVQS

-527 FSACDPPVLRC
+527 FSACDPPVLRF
-538 DPQKCSSLIT
+538 DPQKCSSVIT
-548 LSNVNRTARH
+548 LSNDNRTARH
-558 TGQSNGFG
+558 TGQGHGLG

-572 GYSRGRHEW
+572 GYIRGRHEW
-581 NVRFTRSYVGILLLS
+581 NVRFTQTKAGNHILS

-610 THYYFDDHRYYGWW
+610 THYYFDNHRRYGWQSN
-624 GDGDSQYSSGT
+624 GSCHHTTGT
-635 GDKCEKLQD
+635 GDKCETLQD

-651 LDCDQKSLEMRV
+651 LDCDQKSLEIRV
-663 HRTNTSSK
+663 HRANKTSK
-671 ITGLQCDEPLYPALC
+671 ITPLQCDEPLYPALC
-686 LYEPDHEAEFY
+686 LYATDHEAEFY

>member
-1 MENVSSCSTRV
+1 
-12 EIRMASATAAAA
+12 MASATAAAA
-24 GPEPPS
+24 VASESHS
-30 LSTIASSE
+30 LPTTASSE

-61 IICLG
+61 LICLG

-79 CSQCGRKSSPRV
+79 CSQCGQKSSPRV
-91 RGSDLSNQL
+91 RGSDLSDQL

-109 SEKSLELVSD
+109 SEENAGLASNSSPK
-119 LSGESS
+119 SS
-125 TEMQVCEVCAEVHN
+125 TEKQVCEVCAEVHD
-139 EDDGY
+139 EEDGY
-144 VVRAATHECIECAG
+144 IVKPATHECVDCEPNRI
-158 SLFCDKH
+158 FCDKH
-165 GERHPRGKRFTG
+165 GEKHPRGRRFTG
-177 HSVRKLEE
+177 HSVRKLGE
-185 HGLISSA
+185 HGSRPSA

-211 CQTCQHSVCAQC
+211 CQTCHHSVCAQC
-223 LAGGHSQHTF
+223 LAIGHDQHSIKS
-233 ETLSAVAKE
+233 LSAVAME

-254 AHNMSQQT
+254 ANNMSQST
-262 SDTPDRLPVSGQITT
+262 PDTPDRLPVSGQITT
-277 PFQTLKERI
+277 PFHTLKYSI
-286 AKEVEAIREEAKRT
+286 SQEVEAIREEAKMT
-300 SEEVAGYYDDLIAS
+300 SEKVARYYDDVINS

-338 NRQRRLQDL
+338 DRQRRLQDL

-417 MLPLVRVYESPVV
+417 MLSLVRVYESTVV
-430 DIEKCSVIMADDVI
+430 DIDKCSVIMPDDVI
-444 VGADNTIKIDLF
+444 ARADNTIKIDLF

-471 VTATVV
+471 VTATVI

-489 RDTDISVTQI
+489 RDTDISLTQM
-499 RMLLRV
+499 RMSLSV
-505 RPDEIGQHSLHVQS
+505 KPDEIGQYSLQVQS

-527 FSACDPPVLRC
+527 FSACDPRPVLRC
-538 DPQKCSSLIT
+538 DPQKCSSVIT
-548 LSNVNRTARH
+548 LSNDNRTARY
-558 TGQSNGFG
+558 TGQRRCYC

-572 GYSRGRHEW
+572 GYTRGRHVW
-581 NVRFTRSYVGILLLS
+581 NVRFTQTKAGGVLLICS
-596 AGVTALPRNGDYNG
+596 
-610 THYYFDDHRYYGWW
+610 
-624 GDGDSQYSSGT
+624 
-635 GDKCEKLQD
+635 C
-644 GDTATFV
+644 
-651 LDCDQKSLEMRV
+651 DC
-663 HRTNTSSK
+663 TSNK
-671 ITGLQCDEPLYPALC
+671 W
-686 LYEPDHEAEFY
+686 

>member
-1 MENVSSCSTRV
+1 
-12 EIRMASATAAAA
+12 MASATAAAA
-24 GPEPPS
+24 VASESHS
-30 LSTIASSE
+30 LPTTASSE

-49 QPADGKVLACLH
+49 QPVDGKVLACLH
-61 IICLG
+61 LICLG

-79 CSQCGRKSSPRV
+79 CSQCGQRSSPRV

-109 SEKSLELVSD
+109 SEESLELVSG

-125 TEMQVCEVCAEVHN
+125 TEKQVCEVCAEVHD
-139 EDDGY
+139 EEDGY
-144 VVRAATHECIECAG
+144 IVRAATHTCVECVG

-165 GERHPRGKRFTG
+165 GEKHPRGKRFTG
-177 HSVRKLEE
+177 HSVRKIGE
-185 HGLISSA
+185 HGSRSSA
-192 RKPQSM
+192 RKPQSI

-211 CQTCQHSVCAQC
+211 CQTCQHGVCAQC
-223 LAGGHSQHTF
+223 LASGHDQHSIK
-233 ETLSAVAKE
+233 TLSAVTME
-242 KRASLSKSLKSL
+242 KRTSLSKSLKSL
-254 AHNMSQQT
+254 ANNMSQHT
-262 SDTPDRLPVSGQITT
+262 TDTPDRLLVSQQITT
-277 PFQTLKERI
+277 PFQTLKDRI
-286 AKEVEAIREEAKRT
+286 AKEVEAIKEGTKTT
-300 SEEVAGYYDDLIAS
+300 SEEVARYYDDLIAS

-347 EESYGTTTQLCQI
+347 EERYGTTTQLCQI

-397 LVPRAKIMVDYESLA
+397 MVPRAKIMVDYESLA

-417 MLPLVRVYESPVV
+417 MLSLVRVYESTDV
-430 DIEKCSVIMADDVI
+430 DIEKCSVIMPDDVI
-444 VGADNTIKIDLF
+444 VGADNMIKIDLF

-471 VTATVV
+471 VTATVI

-489 RDTDISVTQI
+489 RDTDISLTQI
-499 RMLLRV
+499 RMSLSV
-505 RPDEIGQHSLHVQS
+505 KPDEVGQHSLQVQS
-519 SGRTKTVN
+519 SGRAKTGN
-527 FSACDPPVLRC
+527 FRACDPRPVLRC
-538 DPQKCSSLIT
+538 DPQKCSSVIT
-548 LSNVNRTARH
+548 LSNDNRTARH
-558 TGQSNGFG
+558 TGQGNGYG

-572 GYSRGRHEW
+572 GYTRGRHAW
-581 NVRFTRSYVGILLLS
+581 NVRFTRPNAGGCNLY

-610 THYYFDDHRYYGWW
+610 TQDYFDNHRKYGC
-624 GDGDSQYSSGT
+624 SSGT
-635 GDKCEKLQD
+635 GNSYETLQD

-651 LDCDQKSLEMRV
+651 LDCDQKSLEIRV
-663 HRTNTSSK
+663 HRTNKSSK
-671 ITGLQCDEPLYPALC
+671 ITGLQCNEPLYPALC
-686 LYEPDHEAEFY
+686 LYAPDHEAEFY

>member
-1 MENVSSCSTRV
+1 
-12 EIRMASATAAAA
+12 MASATTAAAVA
-24 GPEPPS
+24 SEPHS
-30 LSTIASSE
+30 LPTTASSE
-38 ENSCCVKCKRF
+38 ENICCVKCKRF

-79 CSQCGRKSSPRV
+79 CSQCGQKSSPRV
-91 RGSDLSNQL
+91 RGSDLSDQL

-109 SEKSLELVSD
+109 SEENAGLASNSSPD
-119 LSGESS
+119 PS
-125 TEMQVCEVCAEVHN
+125 TEKQVCEVCAEVHD
-139 EDDGY
+139 EDDGC
-144 VVRAATHECIECAG
+144 VVRAATHECVECVG

-165 GERHPRGKRFTG
+165 GEKHPRGKRFTG
-177 HSVRKLEE
+177 HSVRKREE

-211 CQTCQHSVCAQC
+211 CQTCQHGVCVQC
-223 LAGGHSQHTF
+223 LASGHDQHTF
-233 ETLSAVAKE
+233 KTLSAVAKE
-242 KRASLSKSLKSL
+242 KRTSLSKSLKSL
-254 AHNMSQQT
+254 ANMLQST

-286 AKEVEAIREEAKRT
+286 AKEVEAIREQTKT
-300 SEEVAGYYDDLIAS
+300 KSEEVAIYYDELIAS

-332 QLEPYE
+332 QLDPYE
-338 NRQRRLQDL
+338 NRQRRIQDL

-417 MLPLVRVYESPVV
+417 MLSLVRVYESTVV
-430 DIEKCSVIMADDVI
+430 DIEKCSVIMPDDVI
-444 VGADNTIKIDLF
+444 VGADNTIKIGLF
-456 DHTKRPIPA
+456 DHNKRPIPA
-465 SNTAAN
+465 SNTTAN

-482 RDVIVVT
+482 RDVIVVS
-489 RDTDISVTQI
+489 RDTDISLTLI
-499 RMLLRV
+499 RMSESV
-505 RPDEIGQHSLHVQS
+505 KPDEMGEHSLQVQI

-527 FSACDPPVLRC
+527 FSACDPRPVLRC
-538 DPQKCSSLIT
+538 DPQKCSSVIT
-548 LSNVNRTARH
+548 LSNDNRTARY
-558 TGQSNGFG
+558 TGKRFVYG

-572 GYSRGRHEW
+572 GYTRGRHEW
-581 NVRFTRSYVGILLLS
+581 NVRFTRPYVRRSTLS

-610 THYYFDDHRYYGWW
+610 ESYYFDKHRCYCWW
-624 GDGDSQYSSGT
+624 SNGDSQYSSGT
-635 GDKCEKLQD
+635 GDRCEQLQY

-651 LDCDQKSLEMRV
+651 LDCDQKSLEIRV
-663 HRTNTSSK
+663 HRTNKTSK
-671 ITGLQCDEPLYPALC
+671 ITGLECDEPLNPALC
-686 LYEPDHEAEFY
+686 FYKPDHEAEFY

>member
-1 MENVSSCSTRV
+1 
-12 EIRMASATAAAA
+12 MASATAAAA
-24 GPEPPS
+24 VASESHS
-30 LSTIASSE
+30 LPTTTSGE

-61 IICLG
+61 LICLG
-66 CLNESKDRSGCVL
+66 CLNESKDRSGRVL
-79 CSQCGRKSSPRV
+79 CSQCGQKSSPRV
-91 RGSDLSNQL
+91 RGSDLSDQL

-109 SEKSLELVSD
+109 SEESLELVSG

-125 TEMQVCEVCAEVHN
+125 TERQVCDFCEELHN
-139 EDDGY
+139 EDDGN
-144 VVRAATHECIECAG
+144 VVRAATHECLECVG
-158 SLFCDKH
+158 SLFCEKH
-165 GERHPRGKRFTG
+165 GEKHPRGRRFTG

-185 HGLISSA
+185 YGSRSSA
-192 RKPQSM
+192 SKPQSM

-233 ETLSAVAKE
+233 ETLSAVAME

-254 AHNMSQQT
+254 ANMSKST
-262 SDTPDRLPVSGQITT
+262 SDTPDRLPVSGQITN
-277 PFQTLKERI
+277 PFQTLKERV
-286 AKEVEAIREEAKRT
+286 AKEIEAIREEAKTT
-300 SEEVAGYYDDLIAS
+300 SEDVARYYDDLIAS

-347 EESYGTTTQLCQI
+347 EDSYGTTTQLCQI
-360 LTGDSKDVTDTVV
+360 LTGENKDVTDTVV

-386 LSNDLQRDTQP
+386 LSNDLHTQP
-397 LVPRAKIMVDYESLA
+397 LVPRVKIMVDYESLA

-417 MLPLVRVYESPVV
+417 MLSLVRVYESIVV
-430 DIEKCSVIMADDVI
+430 DIEKCSVIMPDDVI

-456 DHTKRPIPA
+456 DNTNRPIPA

-482 RDVIVVT
+482 RDVIVVA
-489 RDTDISVTQI
+489 RDTDISLSQI
-499 RMLLRV
+499 RMSLSV
-505 RPDEIGQHSLHVQS
+505 KPDEIGQHSLQVQS

-527 FSACDPPVLRC
+527 FSACDPLVLRC
-538 DPQKCSSLIT
+538 DPQKCSSVIT
-548 LSNVNRTARH
+548 LSNDNRTARH
-558 TGQSNGFG
+558 TGQSDHYGQRMRSG

-572 GYSRGRHEW
+572 GYTRGRHVW
-581 NVRFTRSYVGILLLS
+581 NVRFTRPNAIWDVFSAQAGGDSLS
-596 AGVTALPRNGDYNG
+596 AGVTELPTNGDYNSEHFSNQRCYWWTPG
-610 THYYFDDHRYYGWW
+610 YVHRPT
-624 GDGDSQYSSGT
+624 GT
-635 GDKCEKLQD
+635 GGRCEKLQD

-651 LDCDQKSLEMRV
+651 LDCDQKSLEIRV
-663 HRTNTSSK
+663 HRTNKTSK
-671 ITGLQCDEPLYPALC
+671 ITGLQFDEPLYPALC
-686 LYEPDHEAEFY
+686 LYAPDHEAEFY

>member
-1 MENVSSCSTRV
+1 
-12 EIRMASATAAAA
+12 MASATAAAA
-24 GPEPPS
+24 VASESHS
-30 LSTIASSE
+30 LPTTSSE

-61 IICLG
+61 LICLG

-79 CSQCGRKSSPRV
+79 CSQCGRKSSPRL
-91 RGSDLSNQL
+91 RGSDLSDQL

-109 SEKSLELVSD
+109 SEESVELVSG

-125 TEMQVCEVCAEVHN
+125 TEMQVCEVCAEVHD
-139 EDDGY
+139 EEDGY
-144 VVRAATHECIECAG
+144 IVRAATHKCIECVG

-165 GERHPRGKRFTG
+165 GEKHPRGKRFTG
-177 HSVRKLEE
+177 HSVRKREE

-211 CQTCQHSVCAQC
+211 CQTCQHGVCAQC
-223 LAGGHSQHTF
+223 LASGHSQHTF
-233 ETLSAVAKE
+233 ETLSAAAME

-254 AHNMSQQT
+254 VNMSQQT

-286 AKEVEAIREEAKRT
+286 AKEVEAIREEAKTT
-300 SEEVAGYYDDLIAS
+300 SEEVAGYYDNLIAS

-347 EESYGTTTQLCQI
+347 EESYRTTTQLCQI

-397 LVPRAKIMVDYESLA
+397 LVPRAKIMVDFESLA
-412 ATKEK
+412 ATQEK
-417 MLPLVRVYESPVV
+417 MLSLVRVYESPVV
-430 DIEKCSVIMADDVI
+430 DIEKCSVIMPDDII

-489 RDTDISVTQI
+489 RDIDISVTQI
-499 RMLLRV
+499 RMSLSV
-505 RPDEIGQHSLHVQS
+505 KPDEIGQHSLQVQS
-519 SGRTKTVN
+519 SGRAKTVN
-527 FSACDPPVLRC
+527 FSACDPRPMLRF
-538 DPQKCSSLIT
+538 DPQKCSSVIT
-548 LSNVNRTARH
+548 LSNDNRTARH
-558 TGQSNGFG
+558 TGQRRNYN

-572 GYSRGRHEW
+572 GYTRGRHEW
-581 NVRFTRSYVGILLLS
+581 NVRFTRANVGVWDLS
-596 AGVTALPRNGDYNG
+596 AGVTALPINGDYNG
-610 THYYFDDHRYYGWW
+610 RSYYFDCHRCYGWW
-624 GDGDSQYSSGT
+624 NNGSVARSSAT
-635 GDKCEKLQD
+635 GDRCEHLQD

-651 LDCDQKSLEMRV
+651 LDCDQKSLEIRV
-663 HRTNTSSK
+663 HRTNKTSK
-671 ITGLQCDEPLYPALC
+671 INGLECDEPLYPALC
-686 LYEPDHEAEFY
+686 LVAPDSEAEFY

>member
-1 MENVSSCSTRV
+1 
-12 EIRMASATAAAA
+12 MASATAAAA
-24 GPEPPS
+24 AASEPHALP
-30 LSTIASSE
+30 TTTSSE

-61 IICLG
+61 LICLG

-79 CSQCGRKSSPRV
+79 CSQCGQNSSPRV
-91 RGSDLSNQL
+91 RGSDLSDQL

-109 SEKSLELVSD
+109 SEENAGLASNNSP
-119 LSGESS
+119 ESS
-125 TEMQVCEVCAEVHN
+125 TEKQVCEVCAELHD
-139 EDDGY
+139 EEDGY
-144 VVRAATHECIECAG
+144 IVRAATHECVDCEPNRI
-158 SLFCDKH
+158 FCDKH
-165 GERHPRGKRFTG
+165 GEKHPRGKRYTG
-177 HSVRKLEE
+177 HSVRKLGQ
-185 HGLISSA
+185 HGSRSSA

-233 ETLSAVAKE
+233 ETLSAVAME

-254 AHNMSQQT
+254 ANMSQST
-262 SDTPDRLPVSGQITT
+262 SHTPDRLPVSQQVTT

-286 AKEVEAIREEAKRT
+286 AKEVEPIREEAKTT
-300 SEEVAGYYDDLIAS
+300 SETVARYYDDLIAS

-386 LSNDLQRDTQP
+386 LSNDLQRDNQP
-397 LVPRAKIMVDYESLA
+397 VVPRAKIMVDYESLA

-417 MLPLVRVYESPVV
+417 MLSLVRVYESTDV
-430 DIEKCSVIMADDVI
+430 DIEKCSVIMQDDVI

-489 RDTDISVTQI
+489 RDTDISLSQI
-499 RMLLRV
+499 RMSLSV
-505 RPDEIGQHSLHVQS
+505 KPDGIGQHSLQVES
-519 SGRTKTVN
+519 SGRAKTVN
-527 FSACDPPVLRC
+527 FSACNPPVLHC
-538 DPQKCSSLIT
+538 DPQKCSSVIT
-548 LSNVNRTARH
+548 LSNDNRTARH
-558 TGQSNGFG
+558 TGQSKGSG

-572 GYSRGRHEW
+572 GYTRDRHVW
-581 NVRFTRSYVGILLLS
+581 NVRFTQTKAGRYNLS
-596 AGVTALPRNGDYNG
+596 AGVTALPTNGDYNG
-610 THYYFDDHRYYGWW
+610 TSYYFDSHRYYCWW
-624 GDGDSQYSSGT
+624 SSGSFHRSSGT
-635 GDKCEKLQD
+635 GDRCEKLQD

-651 LDCDQKSLEMRV
+651 LDCDQKSLEIRV
-663 HRTNTSSK
+663 HRTNKTSK

-686 LYEPDHEAEFY
+686 LYATDHEAEFY

>member
-1 MENVSSCSTRV
+1 
-12 EIRMASATAAAA
+12 MASATAAAA
-24 GPEPPS
+24 VASESHS
-30 LSTIASSE
+30 LPTTTSSE
-38 ENSCCVKCKRF
+38 EHSCCVKCKRF

-61 IICLG
+61 LICLG

-109 SEKSLELVSD
+109 SEENAGLASNSSPKSI
-119 LSGESS
+119 
-125 TEMQVCEVCAEVHN
+125 TEKQVCEVCEELHD

-144 VVRAATHECIECAG
+144 IVRAATHECVDCEPNMI
-158 SLFCDKH
+158 FCDKH
-165 GERHPRGKRFTG
+165 GEKHPRGKRYTG
-177 HSVRKLEE
+177 HSVRKLGE
-185 HGLISSA
+185 HSSRSSA

-211 CQTCQHSVCAQC
+211 CQTCQHGVCAQC
-223 LAGGHSQHTF
+223 LASGHDQHTF
-233 ETLSAVAKE
+233 KTLSAVAME
-242 KRASLSKSLKSL
+242 KRASLSQSLKSL
-254 AHNMSQQT
+254 GNNMSQQT
-262 SDTPDRLPVSGQITT
+262 SHSPDRLPVSGQNTT
-277 PFQTLKERI
+277 PFQTLKEEI
-286 AKEVEAIREEAKRT
+286 AKEVEAIREEAKMT
-300 SEEVAGYYDDLIAS
+300 SEEVAIYYDDFIAS
-314 LKEKRQLQLEA
+314 LKEKRQLQIEA

-381 KKIQE
+381 KKIHE
-386 LSNDLQRDTQP
+386 LSNNLQRDTQP

-417 MLPLVRVYESPVV
+417 MLSLVRVYESPAV
-430 DIEKCSVIMADDVI
+430 DIEKCSVIMPDDVI
-444 VGADNTIKIDLF
+444 VGEDNTIKIDLF
-456 DHTKRPIPA
+456 DHTNRPIPA

-489 RDTDISVTQI
+489 RDTDISLTQI
-499 RMLLRV
+499 RMSLSV
-505 RPDEIGQHSLHVQS
+505 KPDGIGQHSLQLQS

-527 FSACDPPVLRC
+527 FSACNPPVLRC
-538 DPQKCSSLIT
+538 DPQKCSSVIT
-548 LSNVNRTARH
+548 LSNDNRTARH
-558 TGQSNGFG
+558 TGQSWGAG

-572 GYSRGRHEW
+572 GYTRGRHVW
-581 NVRFTRSYVGILLLS
+581 NVRFTQTNAGTRYISYLS
-596 AGVTALPRNGDYNG
+596 AGVTALPINGDYNG
-610 THYYFDDHRYYGWW
+610 TSYYFDEHRYYGWW
-624 GDGDSQYSSGT
+624 RSGAGAYTNGDGDN
-635 GDKCEKLQD
+635 CEKLQD

-651 LDCDQKSLEMRV
+651 LDCDQKSLEIRV

-686 LYEPDHEAEFY
+686 LQSTDHEAEFY

>member
-1 MENVSSCSTRV
+1 
-12 EIRMASATAAAA
+12 MASATAAAA
-24 GPEPPS
+24 VASESHS
-30 LSTIASSE
+30 LPTTASSE

-61 IICLG
+61 LICLG
-66 CLNESKDRSGCVL
+66 CLNKSKDRSGCVL
-79 CSQCGRKSSPRV
+79 CSQCGQKSSPRV
-91 RGSDLSNQL
+91 RGSDLSDQL

-109 SEKSLELVSD
+109 SEENTGLASNSFP
-119 LSGESS
+119 ESS
-125 TEMQVCEVCAEVHN
+125 TEKQVCEVCEELHD
-139 EDDGY
+139 EEDGY
-144 VVRAATHECIECAG
+144 IVRAATHECVDCEPNRI
-158 SLFCDKH
+158 FCDKH
-165 GERHPRGKRFTG
+165 GEKHPRGKRYTG
-177 HSVRKLEE
+177 HSVRKLQE
-185 HGLISSA
+185 HGSRSSA

-198 NCVIHQLNDVITF
+198 NCVIHQLNDVIIF
-211 CQTCQHSVCAQC
+211 CQTCQHGVCAQC
-223 LAGGHSQHTF
+223 LASGHSQHTM
-233 ETLSAVAKE
+233 EKLSTVSME
-242 KRASLSKSLKSL
+242 KRASLTKSLKSL
-254 AHNMSQQT
+254 ANNMSQQI

-277 PFQTLKERI
+277 AFQTLKERI
-286 AKEVEAIREEAKRT
+286 AKEVEAIREEAKT
-300 SEEVAGYYDDLIAS
+300 TTEDVARYYDDLIAS

-397 LVPRAKIMVDYESLA
+397 VVPRAKIMVDYESLA

-417 MLPLVRVYESPVV
+417 MLSLVRVYESTDV
-430 DIEKCSVIMADDVI
+430 DIEKCSVIMPDDVI
-444 VGADNTIKIDLF
+444 VGADNIIKIDLF
-456 DHTKRPIPA
+456 DHTKRPIPE

-489 RDTDISVTQI
+489 RDTDISLTQI
-499 RMLLRV
+499 RMSLSV
-505 RPDEIGQHSLHVQS
+505 KPDEIGQHSLQVQS

-527 FSACDPPVLRC
+527 FSACDPRPVLRC
-538 DPQKCSSLIT
+538 DPQKCSSVIT
-548 LSNVNRTARH
+548 LSNDNRTARH
-558 TGQSNGFG
+558 TGRRNGHG

-572 GYSRGRHEW
+572 GYTRGRHEW
-581 NVRFTRSYVGILLLS
+581 NVRFTRPYVGILLLS
-596 AGVTALPRNGDYNG
+596 AGVTAFPTNGDYNG
-610 THYYFDDHRYYGWW
+610 TSCYFDGHGWRGNGYNHR
-624 GDGDSQYSSGT
+624 SSRT
-635 GDKCEKLQD
+635 HEKCERLQD

-651 LDCDQKSLEMRV
+651 LDCDQKSLEIRV
-663 HRTNTSSK
+663 HRTNKTSK

-686 LYEPDHEAEFY
+686 LYAPDHEAQFY

>member
-1 MENVSSCSTRV
+1 
-12 EIRMASATAAAA
+12 MASATAAAA
-24 GPEPPS
+24 VASESHS
-30 LSTIASSE
+30 LPTTTSSE
-38 ENSCCVKCKRF
+38 ENSCCVKCKWF

-61 IICLG
+61 LICLG

-91 RGSDLSNQL
+91 RGSDLSDQL

-109 SEKSLELVSD
+109 SEESLELVSG

-125 TEMQVCEVCAEVHN
+125 TEKQVCEVCEELHD
-139 EDDGY
+139 EEDGY
-144 VVRAATHECIECAG
+144 IVKAATHECVYCEPNMI
-158 SLFCDKH
+158 FCDKH
-165 GERHPRGKRFTG
+165 GEKHPRGKRYTG
-177 HSVRKLEE
+177 HSVRKLGE
-185 HGLISSA
+185 HSSRSSA

-211 CQTCQHSVCAQC
+211 CQTCQHGVCAQC
-223 LAGGHSQHTF
+223 LASGHDQHTF
-233 ETLSAVAKE
+233 KTLSAVAME
-242 KRASLSKSLKSL
+242 KRASLSQSLKSL
-254 AHNMSQQT
+254 GNNMSQQT
-262 SDTPDRLPVSGQITT
+262 SHSPDRLPVSGQNTT
-277 PFQTLKERI
+277 PFQSLKEEI
-286 AKEVEAIREEAKRT
+286 AKEVEAIREEAKMT
-300 SEEVAGYYDDLIAS
+300 SEEVAIYYDDFIAS
-314 LKEKRQLQLEA
+314 LKEKRQLQIEA

-417 MLPLVRVYESPVV
+417 MLSLVRVYESPAV
-430 DIEKCSVIMADDVI
+430 DIEKCSVIMPDDVI
-444 VGADNTIKIDLF
+444 VGEDNTINIDLF

-489 RDTDISVTQI
+489 RDTDISLTQI
-499 RMLLRV
+499 RMSLSV
-505 RPDEIGQHSLHVQS
+505 KPDGIGQHSLQLQS

-527 FSACDPPVLRC
+527 FSACNPPVLRC
-538 DPQKCSSLIT
+538 DPQKCSSVIT
-548 LSNVNRTARH
+548 LSNDNRTARH
-558 TGQSNGFG
+558 TGQSWGAG

-572 GYSRGRHEW
+572 GYTRGRHVW
-581 NVRFTRSYVGILLLS
+581 NVRFTRTNAGTRYISYLS
-596 AGVTALPRNGDYNG
+596 AGVTALPINGDYNG
-610 THYYFDDHRYYGWW
+610 TSYYFDEHRYYGWW
-624 GDGDSQYSSGT
+624 RSGAGAYTNGDGDN
-635 GDKCEKLQD
+635 CEKLQD

-651 LDCDQKSLEMRV
+651 LDCDQKSLEIRV

-686 LYEPDHEAEFY
+686 LQSTDHEAEFY

>member
-1 MENVSSCSTRV
+1 
-12 EIRMASATAAAA
+12 MASATAAAA
-24 GPEPPS
+24 ASESHS
-30 LSTIASSE
+30 LPTTASSE
-38 ENSCCVKCKRF
+38 ENNCCVKCKRF

-61 IICLG
+61 LICLG

-79 CSQCGRKSSPRV
+79 CSQCGQKSSPRV
-91 RGSDLSNQL
+91 RDSDLSDQL

-109 SEKSLELVSD
+109 SEENAGLASNS
-119 LSGESS
+119 SPASS
-125 TEMQVCEVCAEVHN
+125 TEKQVCEVCAEVHD

-144 VVRAATHECIECAG
+144 VVRAATHKCIECVG

-211 CQTCQHSVCAQC
+211 CLTCQHGVCAQC

-233 ETLSAVAKE
+233 ETLSAVAME

-254 AHNMSQQT
+254 ANMSQHT
-262 SDTPDRLPVSGQITT
+262 TDTPDRLPVSGQITT
-277 PFQTLKERI
+277 PFQTLKDRI
-286 AKEVEAIREEAKRT
+286 AKEVKAIREEAKTT
-300 SEEVAGYYDDLIAS
+300 SEEVAGYYDDFIAS

-325 IDSLAWK
+325 IDSLALK

-373 IELAEHVE
+373 IELAEYVE
-381 KKIQE
+381 KKIQD

-397 LVPRAKIMVDYESLA
+397 VVPRAKIMVDYKSLA
-412 ATKEK
+412 ATKEE
-417 MLPLVRVYESPVV
+417 MLSLVRVYESTVV
-430 DIEKCSVIMADDVI
+430 NIEKCSVIMPDRVI
-444 VGADNTIKIDLF
+444 AGADNIIKIDLF
-456 DHTKRPIPA
+456 DHTKCPIPA

-482 RDVIVVT
+482 RDVIFVT
-489 RDTDISVTQI
+489 RDTDISLTQI
-499 RMLLRV
+499 RMSLSV
-505 RPDEIGQHSLHVQS
+505 KPEEIGQYSLQVQS
-519 SGRTKTVN
+519 SERAKTVN
-527 FSACDPPVLRC
+527 FRSCDPGPVLRC
-538 DPQKCSSLIT
+538 DPQKCSSVIT
-548 LSNVNRTARH
+548 LSNDNRTARH
-558 TGQSNGFG
+558 TGQSLDYG

-572 GYSRGRHEW
+572 GYTHGRHEW
-581 NVRFTRSYVGILLLS
+581 NVRFTRAKPGGQWLS
-596 AGVTALPRNGDYNG
+596 AGVTALPTNGDYNG
-610 THYYFDDHRYYGWW
+610 TRYYFDNHRYYCWW
-624 GDGDSQYSSGT
+624 SDGSVACSSGT
-635 GDKCEKLQD
+635 GDRCEKLRG

-663 HRTNTSSK
+663 HRTNKSSK
-671 ITGLQCDEPLYPALC
+671 ITGLRCDEPLYPALC
-686 LYEPDHEAEFY
+686 LYAPDHQAEFY

>member
-1 MENVSSCSTRV
+1 
-12 EIRMASATAAAA
+12 MASAAAAA
-24 GPEPPS
+24 AACESHS
-30 LSTIASSE
+30 LPTTASSE
-38 ENSCCVKCKRF
+38 GNSCCVKCKRF

-61 IICLG
+61 LICLG

-79 CSQCGRKSSPRV
+79 CPQCGQKSSPRV
-91 RGSDLSNQL
+91 RGSDLSDQL

-109 SEKSLELVSD
+109 SEENAVLASNS
-119 LSGESS
+119 SPESS
-125 TEMQVCEVCAEVHN
+125 TEKQVCEVCAEVHD

-144 VVRAATHECIECAG
+144 IVRAATHECVDCEPNMI
-158 SLFCDKH
+158 FCDKH
-165 GERHPRGKRFTG
+165 GEKHPRGKRHTG
-177 HSVRKLEE
+177 HSVRKLGE
-185 HGLISSA
+185 HGSRSSA

-198 NCVIHQLNDVITF
+198 NCIIHQPNDVITF
-211 CQTCQHSVCAQC
+211 CQTCQHGVCAQC
-223 LAGGHSQHTF
+223 LDSGHSQHTM
-233 ETLSAVAKE
+233 EQLSTIAME

-254 AHNMSQQT
+254 FNNMSQQT
-262 SDTPDRLPVSGQITT
+262 SDTPDRLPVSQQITT

-286 AKEVEAIREEAKRT
+286 AKEVEAIREEAKMT
-300 SEEVAGYYDDLIAS
+300 SEEVARHYDDLIAS
-314 LKEKRQLQLEA
+314 LKEERQLQLEA

-338 NRQRRLQDL
+338 NRQLRLQDL

-360 LTGDSKDVTDTVV
+360 LTGNSKDVTDTVV

-417 MLPLVRVYESPVV
+417 MLSLVRVYESTDV
-430 DIEKCSVIMADDVI
+430 DIEKCSVIMPDDVI

-456 DHTKRPIPA
+456 DHTKRPIAA

-489 RDTDISVTQI
+489 RDTDISLTQI
-499 RMLLRV
+499 RMSLSV
-505 RPDEIGQHSLHVQS
+505 KPDEIGQHSLKVQS
-519 SGRTKTVN
+519 SGRAKTVN
-527 FSACDPPVLRC
+527 FSACDPRPVLRF
-538 DPQKCSSLIT
+538 DPQKCSSVIT
-548 LSNVNRTARH
+548 LSNYNRTARH
-558 TGQSNGFG
+558 TGQTWGAG

-572 GYSRGRHEW
+572 GYTRCRHVW
-581 NVRFTRSYVGILLLS
+581 NVRFTRPYVGGRVLY
-596 AGVTALPRNGDYNG
+596 AGVTAVPTSGNYNR
-610 THYYFDDHRYYGWW
+610 TSHRYYGWR
-624 GDGDSQYSSGT
+624 GDGNFHLSTGT
-635 GDKCEKLQD
+635 GDMCEELQN

-651 LDCDQKSLEMRV
+651 LDCDQKSLEIRV
-663 HRTNTSSK
+663 HRTNTRSK
-671 ITGLQCDEPLYPALC
+671 ITGLECDEPLYPALC
-686 LYEPDHEAEFY
+686 LYRPGHEAEFY

>member
-1 MENVSSCSTRV
+1 
-12 EIRMASATAAAA
+12 MASATAAAA
-24 GPEPPS
+24 VASESHS
-30 LSTIASSE
+30 LPTTASSE
-38 ENSCCVKCKRF
+38 ENSYCVRCKRF

-61 IICLG
+61 LICLG

-79 CSQCGRKSSPRV
+79 CSQCGQKSSPRV
-91 RGSDLSNQL
+91 RGSDLRDQL

-109 SEKSLELVSD
+109 SEESLELVSN
-119 LSGESS
+119 SSPESS
-125 TEMQVCEVCAEVHN
+125 TEKQVCEVCAEVHD
-139 EDDGY
+139 EEDGY
-144 VVRAATHECIECAG
+144 IVRAATHKCVECVG

-165 GERHPRGKRFTG
+165 GEKHPRGKRFTG
-177 HSVRKLEE
+177 HSVRKREE

-198 NCVIHQLNDVITF
+198 KCVTHQLNDVITF

-233 ETLSAVAKE
+233 ETLSAVAME

-254 AHNMSQQT
+254 AYMSQQT

-286 AKEVEAIREEAKRT
+286 AKEVEAIREEAKTT

-360 LTGDSKDVTDTVV
+360 LTGESKDVTDTVV

-397 LVPRAKIMVDYESLA
+397 LVPRAKIMVDFESLA

-417 MLPLVRVYESPVV
+417 MLSLVRVYESPVV
-430 DIEKCSVIMADDVI
+430 DIEKCSVIMPDDVI
-444 VGADNTIKIDLF
+444 VGEDNTIKIDLF

-465 SNTAAN
+465 SNTAVN

-499 RMLLRV
+499 RMSLTV
-505 RPDEIGQHSLHVQS
+505 KPDEIGQHSLQVQS

-527 FSACDPPVLRC
+527 FSACDPGPVLRF
-538 DPQKCSSLIT
+538 DPQKCSSVIT
-548 LSNVNRTARH
+548 LSNDNRTARH
-558 TGQSNGFG
+558 TGQEWGYS

-572 GYSRGRHEW
+572 GYTRGRHVW
-581 NVRFTRSYVGILLLS
+581 NVRFTRTNLSGSYLS
-596 AGVTALPRNGDYNG
+596 AGVTVLPRNGDYNG
-610 THYYFDDHRYYGWW
+610 THYYFDKHRYYSWQSYGYAA
-624 GDGDSQYSSGT
+624 YSIGT
-635 GDKCEKLQD
+635 GDRCEELQD

-651 LDCDQKSLEMRV
+651 LDCDQKSLEIRV

-671 ITGLQCDEPLYPALC
+671 ITGLRCDEPLYPALC
-686 LYEPDHEAEFY
+686 LYAPDHEAEFY

>member
-1 MENVSSCSTRV
+1 
-12 EIRMASATAAAA
+12 MASATAAAA

-30 LSTIASSE
+30 LSIIASSE

-79 CSQCGRKSSPRV
+79 CSQCGQKSSPRV
-91 RGSDLSNQL
+91 RGSDLSDQL

-109 SEKSLELVSD
+109 SEKFLELVSD
-119 LSGESS
+119 LSGKSS

-211 CQTCQHSVCAQC
+211 CQTCQHGVCVQC
-223 LAGGHSQHTF
+223 LVSGHSQHTI
-233 ETLSAVAKE
+233 ETLSAVAME

-286 AKEVEAIREEAKRT
+286 AKEVEAIREEAKTT

-360 LTGDSKDVTDTVV
+360 LTGESKDVTDTVV

-417 MLPLVRVYESPVV
+417 MLSLVRVYESPVV
-430 DIEKCSVIMADDVI
+430 DMEKCSVIMPDDVI
-444 VGADNTIKIDLF
+444 AGADNTIKIDLF

-489 RDTDISVTQI
+489 RDTDISLTQI

-505 RPDEIGQHSLHVQS
+505 KPDEIGQHSLQVQS

-527 FSACDPPVLRC
+527 FSACDPGPVLRF
-538 DPQKCSSLIT
+538 DPQKCSSVIT
-548 LSNVNRTARH
+548 LSNDNRTARH
-558 TGQSNGFG
+558 AGQRRCYG

-572 GYSRGRHEW
+572 GYTRGRHEW
-581 NVRFTRSYVGILLLS
+581 NVRFTKTNAGGYYLS
-596 AGVTALPRNGDYNG
+596 AGVTALPRNGDFNG
-610 THYYFDDHRYYGWW
+610 TWVYFDGHRYCGWF
-624 GDGDSQYSSGT
+624 GTGENHSSSGT
-635 GDKCEKLQD
+635 GDFCEELQH

-651 LDCDQKSLEMRV
+651 LDCDQKSLEIRV

-671 ITGLQCDEPLYPALC
+671 ITGLQCDQPLYPALC
-686 LYEPDHEAEFY
+686 LLGSDLEAEFY

>member
-1 MENVSSCSTRV
+1 
-12 EIRMASATAAAA
+12 MASATAAAVA
-24 GPEPPS
+24 SESHS
-30 LSTIASSE
+30 LPTTASSQ

-61 IICLG
+61 LICLG

-79 CSQCGRKSSPRV
+79 CSQCGQNSSPRV
-91 RGSDLSNQL
+91 RGSDLSDQL

-109 SEKSLELVSD
+109 SEENAGPSSN
-119 LSGESS
+119 SSPESS
-125 TEMQVCEVCAEVHN
+125 TEKQVCEVCAEVHD

-144 VVRAATHECIECAG
+144 IVRAATHECVDCEPNRI
-158 SLFCDKH
+158 FCDKH
-165 GERHPRGKRFTG
+165 GEKHPRGKRYTG
-177 HSVRKLEE
+177 HSVRKLGE
-185 HGLISSA
+185 HGSRSLA

-211 CQTCQHSVCAQC
+211 CQTCQHGVCAQC
-223 LAGGHSQHTF
+223 LASGHDQHSIK
-233 ETLSAVAKE
+233 TLSAVAME
-242 KRASLSKSLKSL
+242 KRALLSKSLKSL
-254 AHNMSQQT
+254 ANNMSQHT
-262 SDTPDRLPVSGQITT
+262 TDTPDRLPVSGQITT

-286 AKEVEAIREEAKRT
+286 AKEVEAIREEAKT
-300 SEEVAGYYDDLIAS
+300 SSEEVAGYYDDLIDS

-325 IDSLAWK
+325 IDSLEWK
-332 QLEPYE
+332 QLEPYG

-397 LVPRAKIMVDYESLA
+397 MVPRAKIMVDYESLA

-417 MLPLVRVYESPVV
+417 MLSLVRVCESTDADV
-430 DIEKCSVIMADDVI
+430 EKCSVIMPDDI
-444 VGADNTIKIDLF
+444 IAGADNTIKIDLF
-456 DHTKRPIPA
+456 DHTKRPITA
-465 SNTAAN
+465 SITAAN
-471 VTATVV
+471 VTATVI

-482 RDVIVVT
+482 HDVIVVA
-489 RDTDISVTQI
+489 RDTDISLTQI
-499 RMLLRV
+499 RMSLSV
-505 RPDEIGQHSLHVQS
+505 KPDEIGQHSLQVQS

-527 FSACDPPVLRC
+527 FSACDSGLGLRC
-538 DPQKCSSLIT
+538 DPQKCSSVIT
-548 LSNVNRTARH
+548 LSNDNRTALH
-558 TGQSNGFG
+558 TGQSKCVG

-572 GYSRGRHEW
+572 GYTRGRHEW
-581 NVRFTRSYVGILLLS
+581 NVRFTRISAECRCLT

-610 THYYFDDHRYYGWW
+610 TSSYFDYHRC
-624 GDGDSQYSSGT
+624 YSWCGNGNVFCSTGT
-635 GDKCEKLQD
+635 SNKCEKLQN
-644 GDTATFV
+644 GDTASFV
-651 LDCDQKSLEMRV
+651 LDCDQKSLEIRV
-663 HRTNTSSK
+663 HRTNNTSK

-686 LYEPDHEAEFY
+686 FCAPDHEAEFY